1 MKKIKV
7 MSIFGTRPEGIK
19 MAPVVLELSKRD
31 EVESVVV
38 VTAQHR
44 EMLDQVICLFD
55 FRQDIDLD
63 IMEQNQTLTDITTR
77 ALRGL
82 EYVLKK
88 EHPDVVLVQGDT
100 TTAFVAALAA
110 FYEKIPV
117 GHVEAGLRTD
127 DKYSPYPE
135 EMNRRLVTCLGDLH
149 FAPTREAKANLLR
162 CGVIDK
168 HIYMTGN
175 TVVDALYHIL
185 EKKDIK
191 LPEVVEKAR
200 SIGSRILFVE
210 THRRENLG
218 KPIEDICKALKKLV
232 KYFSD
237 VEVVFSVHKNPLVR
251 NVVFKELSG
260 VGRVHLLEPLDYP
273 VMVKVLQVCSIVL
286 TDSGGLQEESPSLGK
301 PVLVLRKNTERPEG
315 VEAGTA
321 KLVGTE
327 EGRVFCETR
336 KLLEDRDEYNRMSN
350 AVNPYGDGKAAIR
363 TVDAILHYFGVR
375 KEKPLDFLSQV
386 LADE

>member
-1 MKKIKV
+1 MKKLKV

-19 MAPVVLELSKRD
+19 MAPVVLELRRRH
-31 EVESVVV
+31 EIESFVV

-44 EMLDQVICLFD
+44 EMLDQVIRLFD
-55 FRQDIDLD
+55 FSQDVDLD
-63 IMEQNQTLTDITTR
+63 IMAENQTLTDITTR

-82 EYVLKK
+82 ESVMKK
-88 EHPDVVLVQGDT
+88 ERPDAVVVQGDT

-117 GHVEAGLRTD
+117 GHVEAGLRTN

-135 EMNRRLVTCLGDLH
+135 EMNRRLITSLGDMH
-149 FAPTREAKANLLR
+149 FAPTVEARENLRR
-162 CGVIDK
+162 CGVEDS
-168 HIYMTGN
+168 HIYLTGN

-185 EKKDIK
+185 KVTDTS
-191 LPEVVEKAR
+191 LPHEVEQAV
-200 SIGSRILFVE
+200 SSGSRILFVE

-218 KPIEDICKALKKLV
+218 KPMEDICRALKKLV
-232 KYFSD
+232 EDFSD

-260 VGRVHLLEPLDYP
+260 IGRVHLLEPLDYP
-273 VMVKVLQVCSIVL
+273 VMVKVLEKSHIVL

-315 VEAGTA
+315 VAAGTA
-321 KLVGTE
+321 RLVGTDEQTVFE
-327 EGRVFCETR
+327 EAK
-336 KLLEDRDEYNRMSN
+336 KLLEDPGEYGRMSN
-350 AVNPYGDGKAAIR
+350 AVNPYGDGNAAVR
-363 TVDAILHYFGVR
+363 TVDAILHYCGIR
-375 KEKPLDFLSQV
+375 SSRPRDFLSKV
-386 LADE
+386 MAHE